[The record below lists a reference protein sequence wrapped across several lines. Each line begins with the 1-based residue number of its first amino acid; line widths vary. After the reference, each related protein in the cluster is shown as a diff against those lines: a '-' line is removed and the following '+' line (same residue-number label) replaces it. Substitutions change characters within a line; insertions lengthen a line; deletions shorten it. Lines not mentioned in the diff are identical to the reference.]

1 MPSNDHHSDETT
13 PADGSTLPGLHRR
26 GLLGAVAAAG
36 TASLAGCSGAFVQV
50 RTATDTAERAFDA
63 GDVAR
68 IRVEDATDDVT
79 LEHAD
84 GDTIRVRARKR
95 ARGSTD
101 LGELSL
107 QSRVEDDTL
116 HLGTRTP
123 DVVGIGGGT
132 VDLEVAVPGSVAVD
146 RVRTDDG
153 SVTLRDVSGDATVET
168 GDGDVV
174 TTDVTGDL
182 DASTGDG
189 DVTVERTDGAVT
201 ARTGDGDLV
210 VRGPGSVGDLR
221 TGDGDLTAE
230 MPAVDGSATIGSD
243 DGDVTLSLGDALDA
257 TIDATTGDGEVS
269 ATAAGFGS
277 VGTVTETHVV
287 GTVGDGTNELRVHAG
302 DGDVTLARLS

>member
-1 MPSNDHHSDETT
+1 M
-13 PADGSTLPGLHRR
+13 
-26 GLLGAVAAAG
+26 
-36 TASLAGCSGAFVQV
+36 
-50 RTATDTAERAFDA
+50 DA
-63 GDVAR
+63 QD
-68 IRVEDATDDVT
+68 
-79 LEHAD
+79 
-84 GDTIRVRARKR
+84 RVR
-95 ARGSTD
+95 SFQD
-101 LGELSL
+101 E
-107 QSRVEDDTL
+107 
-116 HLGTRTP
+116 H
-123 DVVGIGGGT
+123 DVVGEPEYQLL
-132 VDLEVAVPGSVAVD
+132 DLASEVGELAAD
-146 RVRTDDG
+146 ACAATDYG
-153 SVTLRDVSGDATVET
+153 T

-230 MPAVDGSATIGSD
+230 MPAVDGSATIVSD